1 MSANKDDKQAKSGN
15 EQTPPNDNL
24 AKPAKLARPASAS
37 SANKDRL
44 SILVVSGRSG
54 SGKTSVLNILEDL
67 GYYSIDNLPLSL
79 VPEAAQ
85 RLVCD
90 SGIKRIALGVDIRT
104 PRADL
109 SNFAA
114 THDVLK
120 QTYGEEAV
128 TVIYVTAQEDI
139 LVARFN
145 ATRRIH
151 PLMVQDSKGVENTV
165 DNLPA
170 AIEKESQLLQP
181 IFTQADLKIDTSMLN
196 IHQLK
201 ERLRD
206 YVGADN
212 QIAINLLSFGFKYG
226 SPIDADFVF
235 DVRILPNPHWNPK
248 LQAAT
253 GLDAEVA
260 EFFADYPEVAEM
272 TEDIAT
278 FLSRWL
284 PDFLHNNRHTVTVA
298 IGCTGGKHRSVFITK
313 HLQDKLSASLPKGLT
328 VTAKHREKHRW

>member
-1 MSANKDDKQAKSGN
+1 MSTTKDNEHAKSNN
-15 EQTPPNDNL
+15 EQTQL
-24 AKPAKLARPASAS
+24 H
-37 SANKDRL
+37 KDSL

-54 SGKTSVLNILEDL
+54 SGKTSVLNILEDF
-67 GYYSIDNLPLSL
+67 GYYCIDNMPLSL

-85 RLVCD
+85 KLVCD
-90 SGIKRIALGVDIRT
+90 SGIKRVALGVDIRT

-109 SNFAA
+109 SNFSEI
-114 THDVLK
+114 HDTLK
-120 QTYGEEAV
+120 QTYGEEAL

-151 PLMVQDSKGVENTV
+151 PLMVQDSKGIENTA

-170 AIEKESQLLQP
+170 AIEKENQLLQP
-181 IFTQADLKIDTSMLN
+181 IFRRADLKIDTSMLN

-235 DVRILPNPHWNPK
+235 DVRILPNPHWNPE
-248 LQAAT
+248 LRAAT

-272 TEDIAT
+272 TDDIAA
-278 FLSRWL
+278 FLTRWL

-298 IGCTGGKHRSVFITK
+298 VGCTGGKHRSVFITK
-313 HLQDKLSASLPKGLT
+313 LLQDKLTASLPESLS

>member
-1 MSANKDDKQAKSGN
+1 MKVNQDANNAQSELIDCNESVADK
-15 EQTPPNDNL
+15 
-24 AKPAKLARPASAS
+24 
-37 SANKDRL
+37 L

-67 GYYSIDNLPLSL
+67 GFYSIDNLPLSL

-85 RLVCD
+85 KLVCD

-109 SNFAA
+109 TNFADI
-114 THDVLK
+114 HECLK
-120 QTYGEEAV
+120 EKYGEEAV
-128 TVIYVTAQEDI
+128 TVMYVTAQEET

-151 PLMVQDSKGVENTV
+151 PLMVLDTKGIENNV

-170 AIEKESQLLQP
+170 AIEKEIQMLQP
-181 IFTQADLKIDTSMLN
+181 IFKHADIKIDTSMLN

-201 ERLRD
+201 ERLRN
-206 YVGADN
+206 YVGVDN
-212 QIAINLLSFGFKYG
+212 QIVINLLSFGFKYG

-235 DVRILPNPHWNPK
+235 DVRILPNPHWNPS
-248 LQAAT
+248 LRAAT
-253 GLDAEVA
+253 GLDAEVGT
-260 EFFADYPEVAEM
+260 FFADYPEVAEM

-278 FLSRWL
+278 FLNRWL

-313 HLQDKLSASLPKGLT
+313 HLQDRLQDSLPEGLT

>member
-1 MSANKDDKQAKSGN
+1 MQVNQDTHNAQSKLTDSNESTGDK
-15 EQTPPNDNL
+15 
-24 AKPAKLARPASAS
+24 
-37 SANKDRL
+37 L

-67 GYYSIDNLPLSL
+67 GFYSIDNLPLSL

-85 RLVCD
+85 KLVCD

-109 SNFAA
+109 SNFDAI
-114 THDVLK
+114 HDSLK

-128 TVIYVTAQEDI
+128 TVMYVTAQEET

-151 PLMVQDSKGVENTV
+151 PLMVLDTKGVENNV
-165 DNLPA
+165 YNLPA
-170 AIEKESQLLQP
+170 AIEKEIQLLQP
-181 IFTQADLKIDTSMLN
+181 IFKHADIKIDTSMLN

-206 YVGADN
+206 YVGVDN
-212 QIAINLLSFGFKYG
+212 QIVINLLSFGFKYG

-235 DVRILPNPHWNPK
+235 DVRILPNPHWNPT
-248 LQAAT
+248 LRSAT
-253 GLDAEVA
+253 GLDAEVGA
-260 EFFADYPEVAEM
+260 FFADYPEVAEM
-272 TEDIAT
+272 TGDIAT
-278 FLSRWL
+278 FLNRWL

-298 IGCTGGKHRSVFITK
+298 IGCTGG
-313 HLQDKLSASLPKGLT
+313 
-328 VTAKHREKHRW
+328 

>member
-1 MSANKDDKQAKSGN
+1 MNISNNGNDGKDDQAK
-15 EQTPPNDNL
+15 QIIDN
-24 AKPAKLARPASAS
+24 AST
-37 SANKDRL
+37 NDRL

-85 RLVCD
+85 KLVCD

-114 THDVLK
+114 THDALK

-128 TVIYVTAQEDI
+128 TVMYVTAQEET

-151 PLMVQDSKGVENTV
+151 PLMVQDTKGLENTAY
-165 DNLPA
+165 NLPA
-170 AIEKESQLLQP
+170 AIEKEIKLLQP
-181 IFTQADLKIDTSMLN
+181 IFKHADIKIDTSMLN

-206 YVGADN
+206 YVGVDN
-212 QIAINLLSFGFKYG
+212 QIVINLLSFGFKYG

-235 DVRILPNPHWNPK
+235 DVRILPNPHWNPA
-248 LQAAT
+248 LRAAT

-260 EFFADYPEVAEM
+260 EFFADYPEVSEM
-272 TEDIAT
+272 TEDIAK
-278 FLSRWL
+278 FLNRWL
-284 PDFLHNNRHTVTVA
+284 PEFLHNNRHTVTVA

-313 HLQDKLSASLPKGLT
+313 HLQDKLTASLPKGLT
-328 VTAKHREKHRW
+328 VAAKHREKQRW

>member
-1 MSANKDDKQAKSGN
+1 MNQASTTAPQVANDG
-15 EQTPPNDNL
+15 
-24 AKPAKLARPASAS
+24 
-37 SANKDRL
+37 L

-85 RLVCD
+85 KLVSE
-90 SGIKRIALGVDIRT
+90 SGIRRIALGVDIRT

-114 THDVLK
+114 IHDALK
-120 QTYGEEAV
+120 QTYGQQAV
-128 TVIYVTAQEDI
+128 KVLYVTAQEST

-145 ATRRIH
+145 ATRRVH
-151 PLMVQDSKGVENTV
+151 PLMAQDTEGVEHAV

-170 AIEKESQLLQP
+170 AIKKEVQLLEP
-181 IFTQADLKIDTSMLN
+181 ISKRADIKIDTSMLN

-206 YVGADN
+206 YTGVDN
-212 QIAINLLSFGFKYG
+212 QIVINLLSFGFKYG

-235 DVRILPNPHWNPK
+235 DVRILPNPHWNPA
-248 LQAAT
+248 LRSAT
-253 GLDAEVA
+253 GLDAEVG

-272 TEDIAT
+272 TGDIDT
-278 FLSRWL
+278 FLTRWL
-284 PDFLHNNRHTVTVA
+284 PEFLHNNRHTVTVA
-298 IGCTGGKHRSVFITK
+298 IGCTGGKHRSVFITEQ
-313 HLQDKLSASLPKGLT
+313 LQRKLSSRLPEGLT
-328 VTAKHREKHRW
+328 VVAKHREKRRW

>member
-1 MSANKDDKQAKSGN
+1 MSANKDDKQAKSVN

-90 SGIKRIALGVDIRT
+90 SGIKRVALGVDIRT

-181 IFTQADLKIDTSMLN
+181 IFKQADLKIDTSMLN

-260 EFFADYPEVAEM
+260 EFFVDYPEVAEM

-284 PDFLHNNRHTVTVA
+284 PNFLYNNRHTVTVA

-313 HLQDKLSASLPKGLT
+313 HLQDKLSVSLPKGLT

>member
-1 MSANKDDKQAKSGN
+1 MQVNQDTQKAQSKLIDSN
-15 EQTPPNDNL
+15 E
-24 AKPAKLARPASAS
+24 SVG
-37 SANKDRL
+37 DRL

-67 GYYSIDNLPLSL
+67 GFYSIDNLPLSL
-79 VPEAAQ
+79 VPEAAKK
-85 RLVCD
+85 LVCD

-109 SNFAA
+109 SNFADI
-114 THDVLK
+114 HDSLK

-128 TVIYVTAQEDI
+128 TVMYVTAQEET

-151 PLMVQDSKGVENTV
+151 PLMVLDTKAVENNV

-170 AIEKESQLLQP
+170 AIEKELQMLQP
-181 IFTQADLKIDTSMLN
+181 IFKHADIKIDTSMLN

-201 ERLRD
+201 ERLRN
-206 YVGADN
+206 YVGVDN
-212 QIAINLLSFGFKYG
+212 KIVINLLSFGFKYG

-235 DVRILPNPHWNPK
+235 DVRILPNPHWNPS
-248 LQAAT
+248 LRAAT
-253 GLDAEVA
+253 GLDAEVGA
-260 EFFADYPEVAEM
+260 FFADYPEVAEM
-272 TEDIAT
+272 TKDITT
-278 FLSRWL
+278 FLNRWL

-313 HLQDKLSASLPKGLT
+313 HLQDRLQDSLPEGLT

>member
-1 MSANKDDKQAKSGN
+1 MQVNQDTHNAQSKLTDSNESTGDK
-15 EQTPPNDNL
+15 
-24 AKPAKLARPASAS
+24 
-37 SANKDRL
+37 L

-54 SGKTSVLNILEDL
+54 SGKTSVLNIFEDL
-67 GYYSIDNLPLSL
+67 GFYSIDNLPLSL

-85 RLVCD
+85 KLVCD

-109 SNFAA
+109 SNFDAI
-114 THDVLK
+114 HDSLK

-128 TVIYVTAQEDI
+128 TVMYVTAQEET

-151 PLMVQDSKGVENTV
+151 PLMVLDTKGVENNV
-165 DNLPA
+165 YNLPA
-170 AIEKESQLLQP
+170 AIEKEIQLLQP
-181 IFTQADLKIDTSMLN
+181 IFKHADIKIDTSMLN

-206 YVGADN
+206 YVGVDN
-212 QIAINLLSFGFKYG
+212 QIVINLLSFGFKYG

-235 DVRILPNPHWNPK
+235 DVRILPNPHWNPT
-248 LQAAT
+248 LRSAT
-253 GLDAEVA
+253 GLDAEVGA
-260 EFFADYPEVAEM
+260 FFADYPEVAEM
-272 TEDIAT
+272 TGDIAT
-278 FLSRWL
+278 FLNRWL

-298 IGCTGGKHRSVFITK
+298 IGCTGG
-313 HLQDKLSASLPKGLT
+313 
-328 VTAKHREKHRW
+328 

>member
-1 MSANKDDKQAKSGN
+1 MQVNQDAQNKQAKSIEAN
-15 EQTPPNDNL
+15 
-24 AKPAKLARPASAS
+24 KSAS
-37 SANKDRL
+37 DKL

-67 GYYSIDNLPLSL
+67 GFYSIDNLPLSL
-79 VPEAAQ
+79 VPEAAKK
-85 RLVCD
+85 LVCD

-109 SNFAA
+109 SNFSAI
-114 THDVLK
+114 HDSLK
-120 QTYGEEAV
+120 QTYGEDAV
-128 TVIYVTAQEDI
+128 TVMYVTAQEET

-151 PLMVQDSKGVENTV
+151 PLMVLDAKGVENNV

-170 AIEKESQLLQP
+170 AIEKEIQMLQP
-181 IFTQADLKIDTSMLN
+181 IFKHADIKIDTSMLN

-201 ERLRD
+201 ERLRN
-206 YVGADN
+206 YVGVN
-212 QIAINLLSFGFKYG
+212 NKIVINLLSFGFKYG

-235 DVRILPNPHWNPK
+235 DVRILPNPHWNPS
-248 LQAAT
+248 LRAAT
-253 GLDAEVA
+253 GLDAEVSA
-260 EFFADYPEVAEM
+260 FFADYPEVAEM
-272 TEDIAT
+272 TEDITT
-278 FLSRWL
+278 FLNRWL

-313 HLQDKLSASLPKGLT
+313 HLQERLQNSLPEGLA
-328 VTAKHREKHRW
+328 VTAKHRERHRW

>member
-1 MSANKDDKQAKSGN
+1 MKVNQDANNAQSELIDCNESVADK
-15 EQTPPNDNL
+15 
-24 AKPAKLARPASAS
+24 
-37 SANKDRL
+37 L

-67 GYYSIDNLPLSL
+67 GFYSIDNLPLSL

-85 RLVCD
+85 KLVCD

-109 SNFAA
+109 SNFADI
-114 THDVLK
+114 HECLK
-120 QTYGEEAV
+120 EKYGEEAV
-128 TVIYVTAQEDI
+128 TVMYVTAQEET

-151 PLMVQDSKGVENTV
+151 PLMVLDTKGIENNV

-170 AIEKESQLLQP
+170 AIEKEIQMLQP
-181 IFTQADLKIDTSMLN
+181 IFKHADIKIDTSMLN

-201 ERLRD
+201 ERLRN
-206 YVGADN
+206 YVGVNN
-212 QIAINLLSFGFKYG
+212 QIVINLLSFGFKYG

-235 DVRILPNPHWNPK
+235 DVRILPNPHWNPS
-248 LQAAT
+248 LRAAT
-253 GLDAEVA
+253 GLDAEVGT
-260 EFFADYPEVAEM
+260 FFADYPEVAEM

-278 FLSRWL
+278 FLNRWL

-313 HLQDKLSASLPKGLT
+313 HLQDRLQDSLPEGLT

>member
-1 MSANKDDKQAKSGN
+1 MQVNQDTHNAQSKLTDSNESTGDK
-15 EQTPPNDNL
+15 
-24 AKPAKLARPASAS
+24 
-37 SANKDRL
+37 L

-67 GYYSIDNLPLSL
+67 GFYSIDNLPLSL

-85 RLVCD
+85 KLVCD

-109 SNFAA
+109 SNFDAI
-114 THDVLK
+114 HDSLK

-128 TVIYVTAQEDI
+128 TVMYVTAQEET

-151 PLMVQDSKGVENTV
+151 PLMVLDTKGVENNV
-165 DNLPA
+165 YNLPA
-170 AIEKESQLLQP
+170 AIEKEIQLLQP
-181 IFTQADLKIDTSMLN
+181 IFKHADIKIDTSMLN

-206 YVGADN
+206 YVGVDN
-212 QIAINLLSFGFKYG
+212 QIVINLLSFGFKYG

-235 DVRILPNPHWNPK
+235 DVRILPNPHWNPT
-248 LQAAT
+248 LRSAT
-253 GLDAEVA
+253 GLDAEVGA
-260 EFFADYPEVAEM
+260 FFADYPEVAEM
-272 TEDIAT
+272 TGDIAT
-278 FLSRWL
+278 FLNRWL

-313 HLQDKLSASLPKGLT
+313 HLQDRLQNSLPEGLT
-328 VTAKHREKHRW
+328 VTTKHREKHRW